1 MPRMRLAVRFLLLLS
16 LALQCAGLRAELFFE
31 RPGSPARKYGNP
43 ADVDAKL
50 LPWGSAATADEVRV
64 YLSGPIT
71 RADVDSAG
79 VMATLLKN
87 GKHKLAGNTV
97 WFAST
102 GGDMDAAMDLG
113 RMLRE
118 LGVFAG
124 VGKGDKCMS
133 ACVFAFMGGERRLV
147 AGQLGIHRPYF
158 PYTHD
163 VPGRQLRFR
172 HLARTLKGYV
182 EELDFPASL
191 YEAVMLVP
199 PESMRILTPAD
210 LKGYL
215 LEGISPS
222 SEDLADAAEARRL
235 NLTMFEYL
243 KVKAKR
249 HGG

>member
-1 MPRMRLAVRFLLLLS
+1 MLHNAVRFGLLLV
-16 LALQCAGLRAELFFE
+16 LALQCASPHAELFFQQA
-31 RPGSPARKYGNP
+31 GSPVRKYSNP
-43 ADVDAKL
+43 ADISPPGVPA
-50 LPWGSAATADEVRV
+50 GGEEVRAF
-64 YLSGPIT
+64 LSGPIT

-79 VMATLLKN
+79 VMAALLKN
-87 GKHKLAGNTV
+87 GRQKLVGNAV

-118 LGVFAG
+118 LGVFTA
-124 VGKGDKCMS
+124 VARNEQCFS
-133 ACVFAFMGGERRLV
+133 ACVFAFMGGERRTV
-147 AGQLGIHRPYF
+147 AGQLGIHRPFF

-172 HLARTLKGYV
+172 HLERTLKSYV
-182 EELDFPASL
+182 EEMDFPASL

-199 PESMRILTPAD
+199 PETIRILAPSE
-210 LKGYL
+210 LKNFL

-235 NLTMFEYL
+235 NLSMADYL
-243 KVKAKR
+243 KVKARKN
-249 HGG
+249 GG